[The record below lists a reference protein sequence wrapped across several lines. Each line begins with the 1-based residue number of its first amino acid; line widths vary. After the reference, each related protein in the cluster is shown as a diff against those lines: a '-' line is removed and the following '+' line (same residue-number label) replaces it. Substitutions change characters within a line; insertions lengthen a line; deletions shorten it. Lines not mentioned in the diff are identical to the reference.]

1 MAFWSLPLLLA
12 TCVAGQNT
20 LFNTCSVRT
29 LAGIVKADPPENG
42 ADPNLPGTIVD
53 GPNTT
58 AQFFNPED
66 AAFDPISGNIYVADY
81 LNQRVR
87 VLAPMT
93 YTVST
98 IDHVFGLPINFNNE
112 EWVDGPLA
120 LVVAP
125 VRNIYVATN
134 RSISQIVATGA
145 TPVVVAIP
153 SLTNAFR
160 LIEGMTFDGT
170 TFTLYVSDILAQAIY
185 SVNLQSTVPQPV
197 LLAGIP
203 SSPVPNGQR
212 NAFDGVA
219 PTARFAGPAGI
230 AFDPFNRLLFV
241 ADFAA
246 NAIRT
251 VSITP
256 PHTVTTIAGDI
267 VSQSGA
273 TFTPFST
280 LYRYLI
286 LLYLI
291 PFPPTPKL
299 LPRRRFPSKV
309 QTRQT

>member
-1 MAFWSLPLLLA
+1 
-12 TCVAGQNT
+12 
-20 LFNTCSVRT
+20 
-29 LAGIVKADPPENG
+29 
-42 ADPNLPGTIVD
+42 VD

-66 AAFDPISGNIYVADY
+66 AAYDPISGNIYVADF

-87 VLAPMT
+87 VLAPVT
-93 YTVST
+93 FTVST
-98 IDHVFGLPINFNNE
+98 ISHVFGSNPFNDE
-112 EWVDGPLA
+112 VWFDGPLA

-273 TFTPFST
+273 PFTPFSS
-280 LYRYLI
+280 LYRYLT
-286 LLYLI
+286 LSH
-291 PFPPTPKL
+291 PFPPCPYSCPVDAFH
-299 LPRRRFPSKV
+299 PRYKPVKRD
-309 QTRQT
+309 